1 MDIRSNIGIHSSLN
15 VPSNIGKLSNI
26 NVQSN
31 IDIPTNT
38 NTQPDIISHP
48 QDNAGYFETND
59 AFVRTA
65 VQKYMAP
72 SVIALIGTTVTI
84 VANSVIVGNCIGAGG
99 LSALNIVNP
108 IYFTFATLGALIN
121 VGASTNASVCIGKN
135 EKDRADSYITL
146 ALWLTLALSVLVTA
160 IGLAL
165 FPQLV
170 RVLGATP
177 STEPYVREYGQIL
190 LLGGTS
196 VSLMYYPFNFLKVDG
211 RPRQGTYMFL
221 MMFALDLLFN
231 VLFLGVLNLGMRGVA
246 LSFVLSTIC
255 GDFFGL
261 FLLLGRTSG
270 FTLGKVKRVGDSVMQ
285 ILKTGSSMAL
295 NNLCNIFRTMVLNYI
310 ILRALSEDELT
321 VFAVI
326 GTINNFSN
334 SVISGIAQTIT
345 PLIGVFYGEKD
356 NISMRTVV
364 REAVRKGIG
373 VILIM
378 TAGICLSARLIGSA
392 LGVTGLPQL
401 AQAVIMFAVS
411 FLPGMLNHV
420 YIFYYFTTEKI
431 GLANIL
437 TFLRGFVVL
446 VLSALCFSYIQLP
459 GLIWLSFAA
468 AEGVTLLV
476 NMAVVCTRCERD
488 EHLKGMLLLDDRY
501 EEEERYLAFTVENTA
516 AAAADAS
523 EKITLFCKEKE
534 MSSKISMT
542 IGLAVEEML
551 LIIFEHCLSDQRGQ
565 YADVRIMRM
574 DKEIILHM
582 RCAGRLFDP
591 ITYYKEKKAEAM
603 QRGEVLEDDSLGI
616 EMIVKQAQDVTFS
629 RTFGTNNLTILLHE
643 NGNVFSG

>member
-1 MDIRSNIGIHSSLN
+1 MDIQSHMGIQRGMDMQSSTD
-15 VPSNIGKLSNI
+15 I
-26 NVQSN
+26 QRY
-31 IDIPTNT
+31 ID
-38 NTQPDIISHP
+38 TQTADSTQL
-48 QDNAGYFETND
+48 QDSRGYFETND
-59 AFVRTA
+59 AYVRTA
-65 VQKYMAP
+65 VRKYMAP

-84 VANSVIVGNCIGAGG
+84 VANSVIVGNYIGAGG
-99 LSALNIVNP
+99 LAALNIVNP

-135 EKDRADSYITL
+135 EKEQADSYITF
-146 ALWLTLALSVLVTA
+146 ALWLTLALSVLVTV

-170 RVLGATP
+170 RILGATP
-177 STEPYVREYGQIL
+177 NTESYVREYGQIL

-221 MMFALDLLFN
+221 MMFVLDLLFN
-231 VLFLGVLNLGMRGVA
+231 ALFVGVLDLGMRGVA
-246 LSFVLSTIC
+246 FSFVLSTFC
-255 GDFFGL
+255 GDLFGL
-261 FLLLGRTSG
+261 FLLLGKQSG
-270 FTLGKVKRVGDSVMQ
+270 FTFGKIAHAGESVVR
-285 ILKTGSSMAL
+285 IVKTGSSMAL
-295 NNLCNIFRTMVLNYI
+295 NNLCNIFRTVVLNYI
-310 ILRALSEDELT
+310 ILRALSEDGLT

-364 REAVRKGIG
+364 REAVHKGIG
-373 VILIM
+373 IILIM
-378 TAGICLSARLIGSA
+378 TAAICLSARLIGVS
-392 LGVTGLPQL
+392 LGVTDMPQL
-401 AQAVIMFAVS
+401 VPAVIMFALS
-411 FLPGMLNHV
+411 FLPGMMNHV

-431 GLANIL
+431 GLANTL
-437 TFLRGFVVL
+437 TFLRGFAVL
-446 VLSALCFSYIQLP
+446 VASALCFSYIRLP
-459 GLIWLSFAA
+459 GLIWISFAA
-468 AEGVTLLV
+468 AEGITLLV
-476 NMAVVCTRCERD
+476 SVAVACTQCGNN
-488 EHLKGMLLLDDRY
+488 EHLNGMLMLDDRY
-501 EEEERYLAFTVENTA
+501 EEEDRYLAFTVENTA

-523 EKITLFCKEKE
+523 EKITLFCREKE
-534 MSSKISMT
+534 MSSKASMT

-551 LIIFEHCLSDQRGQ
+551 LIIFEHCLSGREGQ

-574 DKEIILHM
+574 DREIILHM

-591 ITYYKEKKAEAM
+591 ITYYKEKKAEAL

-629 RTFGTNNLTILLHE
+629 RTFGTNNLTILLYE
-643 NGNVFSG
+643 D